1 VIAPGTPPADG
12 SGPVPADGSAAPP
25 AGSPVGPQ
33 VGPQV
38 GSPTASPTASPATP
52 TQVLDAL
59 VAAGATV
66 AVAESLT
73 GGLLTAALTEPAG
86 ASNAV
91 RGGVVVYATDLKATL
106 AGVPVPLLDA
116 EGPVSPDVAGALAA
130 GARDRLGA
138 TYGLGVTGVA
148 GPDSQGGRPVGT
160 VYVGLAGPGGG
171 TVRSL
176 TLSGD
181 RDAVRAAAVDAALA
195 ELLSAVRARSAELPA

>member
-1 VIAPGTPPADG
+1 M
-12 SGPVPADGSAAPP
+12 SGP
-25 AGSPVGPQ
+25 
-33 VGPQV
+33 
-38 GSPTASPTASPATP
+38 ASEA
-52 TQVLDAL
+52 VLAAL

-86 ASNAV
+86 ASRAV
-91 RGGVVVYATDLKATL
+91 RGGLVVYATDLKAVL
-106 AGVPVPLLDA
+106 AGVPIPLLDA

-148 GPDSQGGRPVGT
+148 GPDPQGGRPVGT
-160 VYVGLAGPGGG
+160 VFVGLAGPGPG
-171 TVRSL
+171 TVREL

-181 RDAVRAAAVDAALA
+181 RAAIRAATVTAAL
-195 ELLSAVRARSAELPA
+195 ELLLAVLRERDAESPA

>member
-1 VIAPGTPPADG
+1 VIAPGTPVAD
-12 SGPVPADGSAAPP
+12 SAGPP
-25 AGSPVGPQ
+25 
-33 VGPQV
+33 
-38 GSPTASPTASPATP
+38 PATP
-52 TQVLDAL
+52 KQVLDAL

-91 RGGVVVYATDLKATL
+91 RGGLVVYATDLKATL

-148 GPDSQGGRPVGT
+148 GPDPQGGRPVGT
-160 VYVGLAGPGGG
+160 VYVALAGPRGGR
-171 TVRSL
+171 VQQL

-181 RDAVRAAAVDAALA
+181 RAAIRAAAVDAALA
-195 ELLSAVRARSAELPA
+195 ELLAALQKRSAELPA

>member
-1 VIAPGTPPADG
+1 M
-12 SGPVPADGSAAPP
+12 
-25 AGSPVGPQ
+25 
-33 VGPQV
+33 
-38 GSPTASPTASPATP
+38 
-52 TQVLDAL
+52 LDAL

-148 GPDSQGGRPVGT
+148 GPDPQGGRPVGT
-160 VYVGLAGPGGG
+160 VYVGARRPG
-171 TVRSL
+171 R
-176 TLSGD
+176 
-181 RDAVRAAAVDAALA
+181 RHR
-195 ELLSAVRARSAELPA
+195 PAPHPLG

>member
-1 VIAPGTPPADG
+1 MTAPGPGAAARVAPAE
-12 SGPVPADGSAAPP
+12 VLAA
-25 AGSPVGPQ
+25 
-33 VGPQV
+33 
-38 GSPTASPTASPATP
+38 
-52 TQVLDAL
+52 LL
-59 VAAGATV
+59 AARATV

-91 RGGVVVYATDLKATL
+91 RGGLVVYATDLKATL

-138 TYGLGVTGVA
+138 TYGLGLTGIA
-148 GPDSQGGRPVGT
+148 GPDPQGGRPVGT

-171 TVRSL
+171 HVRRL

-181 RDAVRAAAVDAALA
+181 RAAIRGAAVQAAMA
-195 ELLSAVRARSAELPA
+195 ELLAALRKRSAELPA

>member
-1 VIAPGTPPADG
+1 
-12 SGPVPADGSAAPP
+12 
-25 AGSPVGPQ
+25 
-33 VGPQV
+33 
-38 GSPTASPTASPATP
+38 
-52 TQVLDAL
+52 
-59 VAAGATV
+59 
-66 AVAESLT
+66 
-73 GGLLTAALTEPAG
+73 
-86 ASNAV
+86 
-91 RGGVVVYATDLKATL
+91 
-106 AGVPVPLLDA
+106 VPLLDA

-195 ELLSAVRARSAELPA
+195 ELLSAVRRRSAELSA

>member
-1 VIAPGTPPADG
+1 VIAPGTPPG
-12 SGPVPADGSAAPP
+12 DGSAA
-25 AGSPVGPQ
+25 
-33 VGPQV
+33 
-38 GSPTASPTASPATP
+38 ATP
-52 TQVLDAL
+52 KAVLDAL

-73 GGLLTAALTEPAG
+73 GGQLTAALTEPAG

-91 RGGVVVYATDLKATL
+91 RGGLVVYATDLKATL

-148 GPDSQGGRPVGT
+148 GPDPQGGCPVGT

-171 TVRSL
+171 GVRRLS
-176 TLSGD
+176 LSGD
-181 RDAVRAAAVDAALA
+181 RAAIRAATVDAALA
-195 ELLSAVRARSAELPA
+195 ELLAALRARSAELPA

>member
-1 VIAPGTPPADG
+1 MTSKGIWGDNE
-12 SGPVPADGSAAPP
+12 
-25 AGSPVGPQ
+25 
-33 VGPQV
+33 
-38 GSPTASPTASPATP
+38 
-52 TQVLDAL
+52 
-59 VAAGATV
+59 GA
-66 AVAESLT
+66 
-73 GGLLTAALTEPAG
+73 
-86 ASNAV
+86 
-91 RGGVVVYATDLKATL
+91 
-106 AGVPVPLLDA
+106 
-116 EGPVSPDVAGALAA
+116 ALAA